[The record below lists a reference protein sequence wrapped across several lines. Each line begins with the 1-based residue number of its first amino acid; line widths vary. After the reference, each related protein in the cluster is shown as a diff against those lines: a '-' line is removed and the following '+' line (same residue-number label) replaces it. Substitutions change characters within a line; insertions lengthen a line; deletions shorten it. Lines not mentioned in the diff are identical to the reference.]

1 MNRTIGLITTNYSI
15 SKFGELAQERAAAS
29 VPFGGRYRLMDF
41 ALSNLVNSRIQTV
54 GLITPYHY
62 RSIIDHV
69 GAGKE
74 WGLDRKNGG
83 LYVLPGSAYGLR
95 DMEGRFLFRDI
106 INNLTYFQRG
116 DGDYV
121 LASSGTLVCNIDYQ
135 PMIARHELT
144 GDNVTILCR
153 RTRPGEKRNGCY
165 ITLDENGKVTGITR
179 GDQGEVLFLDSFII
193 DRTLVLRLAR
203 DFATLSH
210 MDLMDILELAKDS
223 LHIGAY
229 FFDGYVAEMGSAAEY
244 LKASMELQDRNIRR
258 ELFNPDRQIFTK
270 VHDTAPGL
278 YADGSKVRASMVASG
293 SIIEGEVENSIVFRS
308 VKIEKGAVVKNSVIY
323 DKCVIKAGARLENV
337 ICDRSVTVT
346 ADTVICGTPKSP
358 CILPKGGVI

>member
-1 MNRTIGLITTNYSI
+1 
-15 SKFGELAQERAAAS
+15 
-29 VPFGGRYRLMDF
+29 
-41 ALSNLVNSRIQTV
+41 
-54 GLITPYHY
+54 
-62 RSIIDHV
+62 
-69 GAGKE
+69 
-74 WGLDRKNGG
+74 
-83 LYVLPGSAYGLR
+83 
-95 DMEGRFLFRDI
+95 
-106 INNLTYFQRG
+106 
-116 DGDYV
+116 
-121 LASSGTLVCNIDYQ
+121 
-135 PMIARHELT
+135 MIAAHELH
-144 GDNVTILCR
+144 GDDVTLLYR
-153 RTRPGEKRNGCY
+153 DARPGEKRRALY
-165 ITLDENGKVTGITR
+165 LDLDGSRVTDILRAQEG
-179 GDQGEVLFLDSFII
+179 QAVFLDSFII
-193 DRTLVLRLAR
+193 NRSVILRLAR
-203 DFATLSH
+203 DFENMGHL
-210 MDLMDILELAKDS
+210 DLMDILELAKDS